1 MNRPQLL
8 IDLGNTRLKWAVLA
22 PDGALKACAA
32 IAHTEDGFGEL
43 APLLEAGAECAA
55 AWVSSTALSLSDAL
69 LLTLRQRLGLPTQ
82 LFRSPKEA
90 HGIRSAYDH
99 PETLGTDRFLAMV
112 GARTVVDGAFL
123 VADAGTA
130 LTVDMVD
137 SEGQHLG
144 GLIVPGPVLM
154 REALHRGTAGI
165 RTGEVVRLREFA
177 RSTDDAVW
185 SGGCLACVALIEH
198 AHRHGVLGVGEH
210 VDLLLAGGAMPA
222 LAPHLSLP
230 HRTVDDLVLRGL
242 AVWAEQQ
249 A

>member
-22 PDGALKACAA
+22 PDGALKAGAA